1 MLIKEIHLTE
11 GMYHKD
17 VIFQEG
23 INHIYSHH
31 NSCGKTTLLRLI
43 LHGLGFTVPNLNE
56 LTLDKCQVKLIIVS
70 GSNVYNTSRN
80 GRYLVVEKNNSE
92 SQTYILPRQSK
103 DVLREILQINNDS
116 LIECVLGSMYIDQDR
131 GWSLLNRGKVLG
143 KNSFDIDR
151 FISSFSDDN
160 LISLVE
166 KRSALFNEQK
176 RYKTLISLFD
186 RQRTLENYSTER
198 IDLSVLEAL
207 QVDLSTEK
215 VNLSYLK
222 KEEKRLRQSLNDN
235 QKFLQYIDQMKLV
248 LCIDGEEMPLTHDM
262 IVSCPDSLNLINSR
276 LNIIKAKIE
285 KSKEIVSNCEDKI
298 NRFIKEKQTEQIVE
312 SFSVIPL
319 SKTELNPLEIQSS
332 IDVMKESIE
341 EMDAEIKELMNNSTI
356 VYDIDSYI
364 ERNSKYLGV
373 YDYIKNK
380 KPHCLIKEL
389 KTYSGTDY
397 KKIILSYRLA
407 YISVIEE
414 RYNVTLPII
423 IDSPKNEVDDENL
436 NLMVDLLN
444 KYYKKH
450 QILIASID
458 SIPTANN
465 IIELQSSKKL
475 IDVPWK
481 HHSLD
486 QFTP

>member
-43 LHGLGFTVPNLNE
+43 LHGLGFTVPDLNE

-70 GSNVYNTSRN
+70 GNNVYNTSRN

-92 SQTYILPRQSK
+92 SQTYILPRQSN
-103 DVLREILQINNDS
+103 DVLREILQINNNS

-207 QVDLSTEK
+207 QIDLITEK

-248 LCIDGEEMPLTHDM
+248 LCIDGREMPLTHDM

-285 KSKEIVSNCEDKI
+285 KSKEIVSDCEDKI

-373 YDYIKNK
+373 YDYIENK

-407 YISVIEE
+407 YLSVIEE
-414 RYNVTLPII
+414 KYNVILPII

-475 IDVPWK
+475 IDVPRK

>member
-1 MLIKEIHLTE
+1 M
-11 GMYHKD
+11 
-17 VIFQEG
+17 
-23 INHIYSHH
+23 
-31 NSCGKTTLLRLI
+31 
-43 LHGLGFTVPNLNE
+43 
-56 LTLDKCQVKLIIVS
+56 
-70 GSNVYNTSRN
+70 
-80 GRYLVVEKNNSE
+80 
-92 SQTYILPRQSK
+92 
-103 DVLREILQINNDS
+103 
-116 LIECVLGSMYIDQDR
+116 
-131 GWSLLNRGKVLG
+131 
-143 KNSFDIDR
+143 
-151 FISSFSDDN
+151 
-160 LISLVE
+160 
-166 KRSALFNEQK
+166 
-176 RYKTLISLFD
+176 ISLFD

-207 QVDLSTEK
+207 QIDLSTEK

-248 LCIDGEEMPLTHDM
+248 LCIDGREMPLTHDM

-285 KSKEIVSNCEDKI
+285 KSKEIVSDCEDKI

-373 YDYIKNK
+373 YDYIENK

-407 YISVIEE
+407 YLSVIEE
-414 RYNVTLPII
+414 KYNVILPII

-475 IDVPWK
+475 IDVPRK

>member
-1 MLIKEIHLTE
+1 
-11 GMYHKD
+11 MYHKD

-43 LHGLGFTVPNLNE
+43 LHGLGFTVPDLNE

-70 GSNVYNTSRN
+70 GNNVYNTSRN

-92 SQTYILPRQSK
+92 SQTYILPRQSN
-103 DVLREILQINNDS
+103 DVLREILQINNNS

-207 QVDLSTEK
+207 QIDLSTEK

-248 LCIDGEEMPLTHDM
+248 LCIDGREMPLTHDM

-285 KSKEIVSNCEDKI
+285 KSYSC
-298 NRFIKEKQTEQIVE
+298 FC
-312 SFSVIPL
+312 VISTIFPFL
-319 SKTELNPLEIQSS
+319 SKP
-332 IDVMKESIE
+332 
-341 EMDAEIKELMNNSTI
+341 
-356 VYDIDSYI
+356 
-364 ERNSKYLGV
+364 
-373 YDYIKNK
+373 
-380 KPHCLIKEL
+380 
-389 KTYSGTDY
+389 
-397 KKIILSYRLA
+397 
-407 YISVIEE
+407 
-414 RYNVTLPII
+414 
-423 IDSPKNEVDDENL
+423 
-436 NLMVDLLN
+436 
-444 KYYKKH
+444 
-450 QILIASID
+450 
-458 SIPTANN
+458 
-465 IIELQSSKKL
+465 
-475 IDVPWK
+475 
-481 HHSLD
+481 
-486 QFTP
+486 